1 MSYQPK
7 MQLPPP
13 DNWVAFED
21 LCWGLWKAIWRD
33 DGAQKNG
40 RNGQPQH
47 GVDVYGRPGKG
58 QSWAGIQCKGKEN
71 YTNQEL
77 TTAEIQSESG
87 KARGFN
93 RRLAEYAVATTAPRD
108 AALQEF
114 ARVLSEENMRAGW
127 FSVTVYGWH
136 DIVDLLF
143 EHAPPIAAQFYPQ
156 IFGGD
161 LTAVAGQIL
170 KCLSPQR
177 VSSHPLAEPA
187 AFRREG
193 DAGVIDEHRPTV
205 GTVANTDMPA
215 AEVSP
220 ADMRS
225 AIEGIYLIHQELVC
239 QARAGGSASSDA
251 SLAQAVTK
259 AVPVRGHGS
268 PPSEGSNV
276 C

>member
-1 MSYQPK
+1 
-7 MQLPPP
+7 
-13 DNWVAFED
+13 
-21 LCWGLWKAIWRD
+21 LWKAIWRD

-47 GVDVYGRPGKG
+47 GVDVYGRPAKG

-93 RRLAEYAVATTAPRD
+93 RRLAEYAIATTAPRD
-108 AALQEF
+108 GALQEF
-114 ARVLSEENMRAGW
+114 ARVLTEENMRAGW

-136 DIVDLLF
+136 DIVDLIF

-156 IFGGD
+156 IFGGE

-170 KCLSPQR
+170 KCLSEHR
-177 VSSHPLAEPA
+177 VSSSPVGEPA
-187 AFRREG
+187 VFRREG
-193 DAGVIDEHRPTV
+193 DAGGIDEHPPTA
-205 GTVANTDMPA
+205 GTVANKDLA
-215 AEVSP
+215 ATEVSP

-225 AIEGIYLIHQELVC
+225 AIDGIFLIHQRLAC
-239 QARAGGSASSDA
+239 QARAGGSVSSDA
-251 SLAQAVTK
+251 SLSQAVTE
-259 AVPVRGHGS
+259 AVHALDERRL
-268 PPSEGSNV
+268 PPLEGSHV